1 MSFLDL
7 YQGVLL
13 NVGLLEMG
21 VLVEFDDG
29 WTVDVSEVPD
39 GRLVEIAD
47 GTFVWKSGR
56 SGPGHRHE
64 GESLRLRPCVALGY
78 TQGSPLQSVSACG
91 F

>member
-1 MSFLDL
+1 MRDVLEWTALRQESEEILCPMSFLDL
-7 YQGVLL
+7 DQGVLL

-47 GTFVWKSGR
+47 RTFVWKSGR
-56 SGPGHRHE
+56 SGPGHRH
-64 GESLRLRPCVALGY
+64 
-78 TQGSPLQSVSACG
+78 
-91 F
+91 

>member
-1 MSFLDL
+1 MRDVLEWTALRQESEEILCPMSFLDL
-7 YQGVLL
+7 DQGVLL

-56 SGPGHRHE
+56 SGPGHRH
-64 GESLRLRPCVALGY
+64 
-78 TQGSPLQSVSACG
+78 
-91 F
+91 